1 MTKKEIANKPEFKAA
16 HIAYQNGL
24 TRCYGLQEM
33 AHYMFLQGML
43 FERTKKMPNLENPFN
58 TEENENREK

>member
-1 MTKKEIANKPEFKAA
+1 MMTKKEIVNKPEFKAA

-33 AHYMFLQGML
+33 AHYMFLQGVL
-43 FERTKKMPNLENPFN
+43 FERTKKIPELEELPNIK
-58 TEENENREK
+58 EK

>member
-16 HIAYQNGL
+16 HISYQNGL
-24 TRCYGLQEM
+24 SRCYNLQEM

-43 FERTKKMPNLENPFN
+43 FERTKEMPKLEDFVN
-58 TEENENREK
+58 TEE